1 MLNNDN
7 KKDAIEA
14 LQNLIDW
21 SERRLSYL
29 TKSGPTLDGAI
40 KDLSKHVKTI
50 CDYSDIDVDDLYCD
64 MLILDKDLLDKLP

>member
-29 TKSGPTLDGAI
+29 TNGPTLDGAI
-40 KDLSKHVKTI
+40 KDLSNHVITI
-50 CDYSDIDVDDLYCD
+50 CDYSDIDVDDLYCN
-64 MLILDKDLLDKLP
+64 MLILDKDLLDKLL